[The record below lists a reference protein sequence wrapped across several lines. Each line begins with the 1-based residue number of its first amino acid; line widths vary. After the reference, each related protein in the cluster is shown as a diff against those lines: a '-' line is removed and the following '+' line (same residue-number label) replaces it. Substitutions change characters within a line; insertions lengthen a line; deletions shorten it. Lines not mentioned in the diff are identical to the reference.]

1 MKKILL
7 FIVLFSASFTA
18 SAQRAV
24 VTPLAAKARTLKV
37 FLDKNHYA
45 PLRWND
51 TASQRLWHRWM
62 EMLDD
67 DKMYFLQA
75 EVNEL
80 ETCKTTLDEEIN
92 GNGWVFFDKSMRL
105 FKKALQRSD
114 SVQKTILSVPS
125 DFSKP
130 ATLHFPFKT
139 YPATV
144 AELTERHQQITRWR
158 ILRNIASAIDTAD
171 ILPASFNVAPADF
184 AAREKKVKLQLKK
197 QHDIMLKEMMA
208 YDAVFEKNYGDAYLH
223 CISWCY
229 DPHTSYMNLAD
240 KKDFETGLSGFEF
253 SIGLAL
259 DKDEDGN
266 HKIAR
271 LEPGGSAWRSGELHT
286 GDFITAIK
294 KGAEPERDLSLMDE
308 GEVDEMLSGTSD
320 EKVELTVRTA
330 AGSTKKV
337 TLTKEKITDDEGIV
351 KSYLITGA
359 KKIGYIQLP
368 GFYSR
373 EDDGEEEK
381 IDGCANDVSKEI
393 IKLTRDGISGLI
405 LDLRQNGGGSIW
417 EAMQLAGIFIDYG
430 PVGSIKDK
438 TGKVRFLK
446 DPNRGS
452 VYDGPLLVM
461 INGGSASA
469 SELTGAMLQDYKRAL
484 IVGSTSYGKGTAQS
498 IQPMDTTFNE
508 EATTKKD
515 YSSFTDY
522 VKVTG
527 GKFYRVDGT
536 TTQWKGVEP
545 DIIIPDMYAASQK
558 RERNI
563 PSALLPDNAKQAMYQ
578 PLKGLPVEKL
588 AAESRKRIE
597 TDSIF
602 IQVKKV
608 ASWLQQMNEGRD
620 IPLQWP
626 AYTAMYKKSKEM
638 MALVEMVEEQKSKL
652 LTVTNN
658 NFDSEKIRFAT
669 ESGKELNDVYL
680 QQVASDPY
688 IHESFRILQDWLS
701 IP

>member
-18 SAQRAV
+18 SAQSAA

-351 KSYLITGA
+351 KSYLITGD

-373 EDDGEEEK
+373 EDDDEEEK

>member
-18 SAQRAV
+18 SAQSAA

-286 GDFITAIK
+286 GDFISAIK

-351 KSYLITGA
+351 KSYLITGD

-498 IQPMDTTFNE
+498 IQPMDTTFNQE
-508 EATTKKD
+508 STTKKD

-545 DIIIPDMYAASQK
+545 DIIVPDMYAASQK